1 MARTVETLAVLINSL
16 QSNCGDMYAAC
27 RAANVSLMFVR
38 AWCKDDTTVAEQLDE
53 AARVGAMQLES
64 EAIRRAVYGD
74 EKGVYFKGERVGEEY
89 VKSDGLLQTLLK
101 GRMRHV
107 YGSDVEG
114 QSGGITVNGQA
125 VINVMPRADNYED
138 WLRMKDATDVAIKR
152 RDHLEALPAP
162 EQVIEA
168 TCTPVSEEAQAAYTL
183 MAPTSPFEGLGI

>member
-1 MARTVETLAVLINSL
+1 MARTAETLGVLINSL

-38 AWCKDDTTVAEQLDE
+38 TWCKDDATVAEQLDE

-74 EKGVYFKGERVGEEY
+74 ERGVYFKGARVGEEF

-107 YGSDVEG
+107 YGSDAEG
-114 QSGGITVNGQA
+114 GQGGITVNGQA
-125 VINVMPRADNYED
+125 VINVMPRANNYED
-138 WLRMKDATDVAIKR
+138 WLRMKDVTDAAIQR
-152 RDHLEALPAP
+152 RDNLEALPAP
-162 EQVIEA
+162 EQVIDVIA
-168 TCTPVSEEAQAAYTL
+168 TPVHN
-183 MAPTSPFEGLGI
+183 PFVGLGI